1 MRGDFMNY
9 MTTIEASLKWGITD
23 RRIRILCTEGK
34 IEGAKKIGRNWSI
47 PFDAMKPM
55 DNRIK
60 MKSKFEGLDY
70 RFEKIDEQK
79 KAIDMRRPLTKNQ
92 YNTLRNNLI
101 VEWTYNSNAIEGNTL
116 TLSETKVVLEGITI
130 GGKSVVEHL
139 EAINHKNAIMFLE
152 TIVDGQEE
160 ISEWNIRNL
169 HQIIL
174 KDIDNFNAGR
184 YRMENVLISGAN
196 HIPPD
201 YFIVPEQMQKLIFEK
216 NREWIQYHPIIRA
229 ALLHGEF
236 VKIHP
241 FIDGNGRTARLL
253 LNLEL
258 MANGYPPIVIK
269 KENRLSYYE
278 ALDFAHT
285 TLNYSKFVH
294 LIADLVLE
302 AEQLWL
308 RILN

>member
-1 MRGDFMNY
+1 MNY
-9 MTTIEASLKWGITD
+9 MTTKEAGLKWSISD

-34 IEGAKKIGRNWSI
+34 IEGAVKIGRNWSV
-47 PFDAMKPM
+47 PSDAMKPI
-55 DNRIK
+55 DNRTK
-60 MKSKFEGLDY
+60 MKS
-70 RFEKIDEQK
+70 RFQGTNYQFDAIDEQK
-79 KAIDMRRPLTKNQ
+79 KAIDLRRPLTKNQ

-139 EAINHKNAIMFLE
+139 EAINHRDAILFLE
-152 TIVDGQEE
+152 SIVDRQEE

-174 KDIDNFNAGR
+174 KDIDNLNAGK
-184 YRMENVLISGAN
+184 YRIENVLIGGAK

-201 YFIVPEQMQKLIFEK
+201 YLMVPVQMQKLVYED
-216 NREWIQYHPIIRA
+216 NREWIHYHPVVRA

-253 LNLEL
+253 LNLVL
-258 MANGYPPIVIK
+258 MSNGYPPIVIK
-269 KENRLSYYE
+269 KESRLAYYE
-278 ALDFAHT
+278 ALDTAHT

-294 LIADLVLE
+294 LIATLVFE

-308 RILN
+308 KILK

>member
-1 MRGDFMNY
+1 VIFMNY
-9 MTTIEASLKWGITD
+9 MTTKEASLKWGISD

-34 IEGAKKIGRNWSI
+34 IEGAIKIGRNWSV
-47 PFDAMKPM
+47 PSDAMKPI
-55 DNRIK
+55 DNRTK
-60 MKSKFEGLDY
+60 LKSRFQGIDY
-70 RFEKIDEQK
+70 SFDAIDEQK
-79 KAIDMRRPLTKNQ
+79 KAIELRRPLTKNQ
-92 YNTLRNNLI
+92 FNTLRNSLI

-139 EAINHKNAIMFLE
+139 EAINHRNAILFLE
-152 TIVDGQEE
+152 SVVERQEE
-160 ISEWNIRNL
+160 ISEWNIKNL

-174 KDIDNFNAGR
+174 KDIDNSNAGK
-184 YRMENVLISGAN
+184 YRMENVLISGAK
-196 HIPPD
+196 HLPPD
-201 YFIVPEQMQKLIFEK
+201 YLMVPVQMQKLVYENNK
-216 NREWIQYHPIIRA
+216 EWIHYHPVVRA

-241 FIDGNGRTARLL
+241 FIDGNGRTSRLL
-253 LNLEL
+253 LNLVL

-269 KENRLSYYE
+269 KETRLAYYE
-278 ALDFAHT
+278 ALDTAHT

-294 LIADLVLE
+294 LIATLVFE

-308 RILN
+308 KIIK

>member
-1 MRGDFMNY
+1 MNY
-9 MTTIEASLKWGITD
+9 MTTKEAGLKWSISD

-34 IEGAKKIGRNWSI
+34 IEGAVKIGRNWSV
-47 PFDAMKPM
+47 PSDAMKPI
-55 DNRIK
+55 DNRTK
-60 MKSKFEGLDY
+60 MKS
-70 RFEKIDEQK
+70 RFQGTNYQFDAIDEQK
-79 KAIDMRRPLTKNQ
+79 KAIDLRRPLTKNQ

-139 EAINHKNAIMFLE
+139 EAINHRDAILFLE
-152 TIVDGQEE
+152 SIVDRQEE

-174 KDIDNFNAGR
+174 KDIDNLNAGK
-184 YRMENVLISGAN
+184 YRMENVLISGAK

-201 YFIVPEQMQKLIFEK
+201 YLMVPVQMQKLVYED
-216 NREWIQYHPIIRA
+216 NREWIHYHPVVRA

-253 LNLEL
+253 LNLVL
-258 MANGYPPIVIK
+258 MSNGYPPIVIK
-269 KENRLSYYE
+269 KESRLAYYE
-278 ALDFAHT
+278 ALDTAHT

-294 LIADLVLE
+294 LIATLVFE

-308 RILN
+308 KILK

>member
-1 MRGDFMNY
+1 MNY
-9 MTTIEASLKWGITD
+9 MTTKEASLKWGISD

-34 IEGAKKIGRNWSI
+34 IEGAMKIGRNWSV
-47 PFDAMKPM
+47 PSDAMKPI
-55 DNRIK
+55 DNRTKIK
-60 MKSKFEGLDY
+60 SEFDGLDY
-70 RFEKIDEQK
+70 IFNLIDEQK
-79 KAIDMRRPLTKNQ
+79 KAIDQRRPLTKSQ

-101 VEWTYNSNAIEGNTL
+101 IEWTYNSNAIEGNTL

-130 GGKSVVEHL
+130 GGKSVIEHL
-139 EAINHKNAIMFLE
+139 EAINHRDAILFLE
-152 TIVDGQEE
+152 SIVDRREE

-174 KDIDNFNAGR
+174 KDIDNLNAGK
-184 YRMENVLISGAN
+184 YRMENVLIGGAK

-201 YFIVPEQMQKLIFEK
+201 YLMVPIQMQQLVYED
-216 NREWIQYHPIIRA
+216 NREWIQYHPVVRA

-253 LNLEL
+253 LNLVL
-258 MANGYPPIVIK
+258 MLNGYPPIVIK
-269 KENRLSYYE
+269 KENRLAYYE
-278 ALDFAHT
+278 ALDTAHT

-294 LIADLVLE
+294 LIATLVFD

-308 RILN
+308 KILN

>member
-1 MRGDFMNY
+1 MSY
-9 MTTIEASLKWGITD
+9 MTTKEASLKWGISD
-23 RRIRILCTEGK
+23 RRIRILCNEGK
-34 IEGAKKIGRNWSI
+34 IEGAMKIGRNWSV
-47 PFDAMKPM
+47 PSNAMKPI
-55 DNRIK
+55 DNRTK
-60 MKSKFEGLDY
+60 MKS
-70 RFEKIDEQK
+70 RFQGINYQFDIIDEQK
-79 KAIDMRRPLTKNQ
+79 RTIDARRPLTKNQ

-101 VEWTYNSNAIEGNTL
+101 IEWTYNSNAIEGNTL

-139 EAINHKNAIMFLE
+139 EAINHRDAILFLE
-152 TIVDGQEE
+152 SIVDGHED

-174 KDIDNFNAGR
+174 KDIDNLNAGK
-184 YRMENVLISGAN
+184 YRMENVLIGGAR

-201 YFIVPEQMQKLIFEK
+201 YLMVPVQMQRLVYED
-216 NREWIQYHPIIRA
+216 NREWTQYHPVVRA

-253 LNLEL
+253 LNLVL
-258 MANGYPPIVIK
+258 MSNGYPPIVIK
-269 KENRLSYYE
+269 RESRLTYYE
-278 ALDFAHT
+278 ALDTAHT
-285 TLNYSKFVH
+285 TLNYSKFVN
-294 LIADLVLE
+294 LIATLVFE

-308 RILN
+308 KILK

>member
-1 MRGDFMNY
+1 MSY
-9 MTTIEASLKWGITD
+9 MTTNEASLKWGISD
-23 RRIRILCTEGK
+23 RRIRILCNEGK
-34 IEGAKKIGRNWSI
+34 IEGAIKFGRNWSV
-47 PFDAMKPM
+47 PSDAMKPI
-55 DNRIK
+55 DNRTK
-60 MKSKFEGLDY
+60 MKS
-70 RFEKIDEQK
+70 RFQGIEYQFDTIDEQK
-79 KAIDMRRPLTKNQ
+79 RTIDTRRPLTKNQ

-101 VEWTYNSNAIEGNTL
+101 IEWTYNSNAIEGNTL

-139 EAINHKNAIMFLE
+139 EAINHRDAILFLE
-152 TIVDGQEE
+152 SIVDGHED

-174 KDIDNFNAGR
+174 KDIDNFNAGK
-184 YRMENVLISGAN
+184 YRMENVLIGGAK

-201 YFIVPEQMQKLIFEK
+201 YLMVPVLMQKLVYED
-216 NREWIQYHPIIRA
+216 NREWIQYHPVVRA

-253 LNLEL
+253 LNFVL
-258 MANGYPPIVIK
+258 MLNGYPPIVIK
-269 KENRLSYYE
+269 RESRLAYYE
-278 ALDFAHT
+278 ALDTAHT

-294 LIADLVLE
+294 LIATLVFE

-308 RILN
+308 KILK

>member
-1 MRGDFMNY
+1 MSY
-9 MTTIEASLKWGITD
+9 MTTKEASLKWGISD

-34 IEGAKKIGRNWSI
+34 IEGAVKIGRNWSV
-47 PFDAMKPM
+47 PSDAMKPI
-55 DNRIK
+55 DNRTKIK
-60 MKSKFEGLDY
+60 SEFEGLDY
-70 RFEKIDEQK
+70 FFNVIDEQK
-79 KAIDMRRPLTKNQ
+79 KAIDQRRPLTKNQ

-101 VEWTYNSNAIEGNTL
+101 IEWTYNSNAIEGNTL

-139 EAINHKNAIMFLE
+139 EAINHRDAILFLE
-152 TIVDGQEE
+152 SIVDRQED

-174 KDIDNFNAGR
+174 KDIDNLNAGK
-184 YRMENVLISGAN
+184 YRMENVLIGGAK

-201 YFIVPEQMQKLIFEK
+201 YLMVPLQMQKLVYEN
-216 NREWIQYHPIIRA
+216 NREWIHYHPVVRA
-229 ALLHGEF
+229 VLLHGEF

-253 LNLEL
+253 LNLVL
-258 MANGYPPIVIK
+258 MSNGYPPIVIK
-269 KENRLSYYE
+269 KESRLAYYE
-278 ALDFAHT
+278 ALDTAHT

-294 LIADLVLE
+294 LIATLVFE

-308 RILN
+308 KILN

>member
-1 MRGDFMNY
+1 MNY
-9 MTTIEASLKWGITD
+9 MTTKEASLKWGISD

-34 IEGAKKIGRNWSI
+34 IEGAIKMGRNWSV
-47 PFDAMKPM
+47 PSDAMKPI

-60 MKSKFEGLDY
+60 MKSRFQGIDY
-70 RFEKIDEQK
+70 SFDIIDEQK
-79 KAIDMRRPLTKNQ
+79 KAIDLRRPLTKNQ
-92 YNTLRNNLI
+92 YNTLRDNLI

-139 EAINHKNAIMFLE
+139 EAINHRDAILFLE
-152 TIVDGQEE
+152 SIVDRQEE
-160 ISEWNIRNL
+160 ITEWNIRNL

-174 KDIDNFNAGR
+174 KDIDNSNAGK
-184 YRMENVLISGAN
+184 YRMENVLISGAK
-196 HIPPD
+196 HIPPE
-201 YFIVPEQMQKLIFEK
+201 YLMVPVHMQTLVYEDNK
-216 NREWIQYHPIIRA
+216 EWIHYHPVVRA

-253 LNLEL
+253 LNLVL
-258 MANGYPPIVIK
+258 MVNGYPPIVIK
-269 KENRLSYYE
+269 KESRLAYYE
-278 ALDFAHT
+278 ALDTAHT

-294 LIADLVLE
+294 LIATLVFE

-308 RILN
+308 KIIK

>member
-1 MRGDFMNY
+1 MNY
-9 MTTIEASLKWGITD
+9 MTTKEASLKWGISD

-34 IEGAKKIGRNWSI
+34 IEGAVKIGRNWSV
-47 PFDAMKPM
+47 PSDAMKPI
-55 DNRIK
+55 DNRTKIK
-60 MKSKFEGLDY
+60 SEFEGLDY
-70 RFEKIDEQK
+70 FFNLIDEQK
-79 KAIDMRRPLTKNQ
+79 KSIDQRRPLTKNQ

-101 VEWTYNSNAIEGNTL
+101 IEWTYNSNAIEGNTL

-139 EAINHKNAIMFLE
+139 EAINHRDAILFLE
-152 TIVDGQEE
+152 NIVDRQEE

-174 KDIDNFNAGR
+174 KDIDNLNAGK
-184 YRMENVLISGAN
+184 YRMENVLIGGAK

-201 YFIVPEQMQKLIFEK
+201 YLVVPVQMQKLVYED
-216 NREWIQYHPIIRA
+216 NREWIHYHPVVRA

-253 LNLEL
+253 LNLVL
-258 MANGYPPIVIK
+258 MSNGYPPIVIK
-269 KENRLSYYE
+269 KESRLAYYE
-278 ALDFAHT
+278 ALDTAHT
-285 TLNYSKFVH
+285 TLNYSKFID
-294 LIADLVLE
+294 LIATLVFE

-308 RILN
+308 KILN

>member
-1 MRGDFMNY
+1 MNY
-9 MTTIEASLKWGITD
+9 MTTKEASLKWGISD

-34 IEGAKKIGRNWSI
+34 IEGAMKIGRNWSV
-47 PFDAMKPM
+47 PFDAKKPI
-55 DNRIK
+55 DNRTK
-60 MKSKFEGLDY
+60 MNSKFWGLDY
-70 RFEKIDEQK
+70 RFDTIDEQK
-79 KAIDMRRPLTKNQ
+79 KTIDQGRPLTKNQ
-92 YNTLRNNLI
+92 YNTLRDNLI

-139 EAINHKNAIMFLE
+139 EAINHRDAILFLE
-152 TIVDGQEE
+152 TIVDGKEE

-174 KDIDNFNAGR
+174 KDIDNSNAGK
-184 YRMENVLISGAN
+184 YRTENVLISGAK

-201 YFIVPEQMQKLIFEK
+201 YLIVSEQMQKLVYENK
-216 NREWIQYHPIIRA
+216 REWIRYHPVVQA
-229 ALLHGEF
+229 ALMHGEF

-253 LNLEL
+253 LNLVL
-258 MANGYPPIVIK
+258 MSNGYPPIVIK

-278 ALDFAHT
+278 ALDTAHT

-294 LIADLVLE
+294 LIASLVLE

-308 RILN
+308 RILK

>member
-1 MRGDFMNY
+1 MNY
-9 MTTIEASLKWGITD
+9 MTTKEASLKWGISD

-34 IEGAKKIGRNWSI
+34 IEGAIKIGRNWSV
-47 PFDAMKPM
+47 PSDVMKPI
-55 DNRIK
+55 DNRTK
-60 MKSKFEGLDY
+60 MKSRFQGIDY
-70 RFEKIDEQK
+70 SFDVIDEQK
-79 KAIDMRRPLTKNQ
+79 KAIDLLRPLTKNQ

-139 EAINHKNAIMFLE
+139 EAINHRDAILFLE
-152 TIVDGQEE
+152 SIVDRQEE
-160 ISEWNIRNL
+160 ITEWNIRNL

-174 KDIDNFNAGR
+174 KDIDNSNAGK
-184 YRMENVLISGAN
+184 YRMENVLISGAK

-201 YFIVPEQMQKLIFEK
+201 YLMVPVQMQKLVYEDNK
-216 NREWIQYHPIIRA
+216 EWTHYHPVVRA

-253 LNLEL
+253 LNLVL
-258 MANGYPPIVIK
+258 ISNGYPPIVIK
-269 KENRLSYYE
+269 KESRLAYYK
-278 ALDFAHT
+278 ALDTAHT

-294 LIADLVLE
+294 LIATLVFE

-308 RILN
+308 KIIK

>member
-1 MRGDFMNY
+1 MNY
-9 MTTIEASLKWGITD
+9 MTTKEASLKWGISD

-34 IEGAKKIGRNWSI
+34 IEGAIKIGRNWSV
-47 PFDAMKPM
+47 PSDVMKPI
-55 DNRIK
+55 DNRTK
-60 MKSKFEGLDY
+60 MKSRFQGIDY
-70 RFEKIDEQK
+70 SFDVIDEQK
-79 KAIDMRRPLTKNQ
+79 KAIDLLRPLTKNQ

-139 EAINHKNAIMFLE
+139 EAINHRDAILFLE
-152 TIVDGQEE
+152 SIVDRQEE
-160 ISEWNIRNL
+160 ITEWNIRNL

-174 KDIDNFNAGR
+174 KDIDNSNAGK
-184 YRMENVLISGAN
+184 YRMENVLISGAK

-201 YFIVPEQMQKLIFEK
+201 YLMVPVQMQKLVYEDNK
-216 NREWIQYHPIIRA
+216 EWTHYHPVVRA

-253 LNLEL
+253 LNLVL
-258 MANGYPPIVIK
+258 MSNGYPPIVIK
-269 KENRLSYYE
+269 KESRLAYYE
-278 ALDFAHT
+278 ALDTAHT

-294 LIADLVLE
+294 LIATLVFE

-308 RILN
+308 KIIK

>member
-1 MRGDFMNY
+1 MNY
-9 MTTIEASLKWGITD
+9 MTTKEASLKWGISD
-23 RRIRILCTEGK
+23 RRIRVLCTEGK
-34 IEGAKKIGRNWSI
+34 IEGAAKIGRNWSV
-47 PFDAMKPM
+47 PSDAMKPI
-55 DNRIK
+55 DNRTK
-60 MKSKFEGLDY
+60 MKSRFQGIDY
-70 RFEKIDEQK
+70 QFDAIDEQK
-79 KAIDMRRPLTKNQ
+79 KAIVLRRPLTKNQ

-139 EAINHKNAIMFLE
+139 ETINHRDAILYLE
-152 TIVDGQEE
+152 SIVDRKEE

-174 KDIDNFNAGR
+174 KDIDNLNAGK
-184 YRMENVLISGAN
+184 YRMENVLISGAK

-201 YFIVPEQMQKLIFEK
+201 YLMVPVQMQELVYED
-216 NREWIQYHPIIRA
+216 NREWIHYHPVVRA

-253 LNLEL
+253 LNLVL

-269 KENRLSYYE
+269 KESRLAYYE
-278 ALDFAHT
+278 ALDTAHT
-285 TLNYSKFVH
+285 TLNYSKFLH
-294 LIADLVLE
+294 LIATLVFE
-302 AEQLWL
+302 SEQLWL
-308 RILN
+308 KILK

>member
-1 MRGDFMNY
+1 MSY
-9 MTTIEASLKWGITD
+9 MTTKEASLKWGISD

-34 IEGAKKIGRNWSI
+34 IEGAMKFGRNWSL
-47 PFDAMKPM
+47 PSDSMKPI
-55 DNRIK
+55 DNRTKIE
-60 MKSKFEGLDY
+60 SEFEGIDY
-70 RFEKIDEQK
+70 FFNLIDELK
-79 KAIDMRRPLTKNQ
+79 KDIDQRRPLTKNQ

-101 VEWTYNSNAIEGNTL
+101 IEWTYNSNAIEGNTL

-130 GGKSVVEHL
+130 GGKSIVEHL
-139 EAINHKNAIMFLE
+139 EAINHRDAILFLE
-152 TIVDGQEE
+152 SIVDGRED
-160 ISEWNIRNL
+160 ISEWNIKNL

-174 KDIDNFNAGR
+174 KDIDNLNAGK
-184 YRMENVLISGAN
+184 YRMENVLIGGAK

-201 YFIVPEQMQKLIFEK
+201 YVMVPIQMQTLVYED
-216 NREWIQYHPIIRA
+216 NREWIQYHPVIRA

-253 LNLEL
+253 LNLVL
-258 MANGYPPIVIK
+258 MLNGYPPIVIK
-269 KENRLSYYE
+269 KESRLAYYE
-278 ALDFAHT
+278 ALDTAHT

-294 LIADLVLE
+294 LIATLVIE

-308 RILN
+308 KILN

>member
-1 MRGDFMNY
+1 
-9 MTTIEASLKWGITD
+9 MTTKEASLKWSISD

-34 IEGAKKIGRNWSI
+34 IEGAVKIGRNWSV
-47 PFDAMKPM
+47 PSDAMKPI
-55 DNRIK
+55 DNRTK
-60 MKSKFEGLDY
+60 MKSKFQGTDY
-70 RFEKIDEQK
+70 QFDAIDEQK
-79 KAIDMRRPLTKNQ
+79 KAIDLRRPLTKNQ
-92 YNTLRNNLI
+92 YNTLRNKLI

-139 EAINHKNAIMFLE
+139 EAINHRDAILFLE
-152 TIVDGQEE
+152 SIVDRQEE

-174 KDIDNFNAGR
+174 KDIDNLNAGK
-184 YRMENVLISGAN
+184 YRMENVLIGGAK

-201 YFIVPEQMQKLIFEK
+201 YLMVPVHMQKLVYED
-216 NREWIQYHPIIRA
+216 NREWIHYHPVVRA

-253 LNLEL
+253 LNLVL
-258 MANGYPPIVIK
+258 MLNGYPPIVIK
-269 KENRLSYYE
+269 KESRLAYYE
-278 ALDFAHT
+278 ALDTAHT

-294 LIADLVLE
+294 LIATLVFE

-308 RILN
+308 KILK

>member
-1 MRGDFMNY
+1 
-9 MTTIEASLKWGITD
+9 MTTKEASLKWGISD

-34 IEGAKKIGRNWSI
+34 IEGAVKIGRNWSV
-47 PFDAMKPM
+47 PSDAMKPI
-55 DNRIK
+55 DNRTKIK
-60 MKSKFEGLDY
+60 SEFEGLDY
-70 RFEKIDEQK
+70 FFNLIDEQK
-79 KAIDMRRPLTKNQ
+79 KSIDQRRPLTKNQ

-101 VEWTYNSNAIEGNTL
+101 IEWTYNSNAIEGNTL

-139 EAINHKNAIMFLE
+139 EAINHRDAILFLE
-152 TIVDGQEE
+152 NIVDRQEE

-174 KDIDNFNAGR
+174 KDIDNLNAGK
-184 YRMENVLISGAN
+184 YRMENVLIGGAK

-201 YFIVPEQMQKLIFEK
+201 YLVVPVQMQKLVYED
-216 NREWIQYHPIIRA
+216 NREWIHYHPVVRA

-253 LNLEL
+253 LNLVL
-258 MANGYPPIVIK
+258 MSNGYPPIVIK
-269 KENRLSYYE
+269 KESRLAYYE
-278 ALDFAHT
+278 ALDTAHT
-285 TLNYSKFVH
+285 TLNYSKFID
-294 LIADLVLE
+294 LIATLVFE

-308 RILN
+308 KILN

>member
-1 MRGDFMNY
+1 Y
-9 MTTIEASLKWGITD
+9 MTTKEAGLKWSISD

-34 IEGAKKIGRNWSI
+34 IEGAVKIGRNWSV
-47 PFDAMKPM
+47 PSDAMKPI
-55 DNRIK
+55 DNRTK
-60 MKSKFEGLDY
+60 MKS
-70 RFEKIDEQK
+70 RFQGTNYQFDAIDEQK
-79 KAIDMRRPLTKNQ
+79 KAIDLRRPLTKNQ

-139 EAINHKNAIMFLE
+139 EAINHRDAILFLE
-152 TIVDGQEE
+152 SIVDRQEE

-174 KDIDNFNAGR
+174 KDIDNLNAGK
-184 YRMENVLISGAN
+184 YRMENVLISGAK

-201 YFIVPEQMQKLIFEK
+201 YLMVPVQMQKLVYED
-216 NREWIQYHPIIRA
+216 NREWIHYHPVVRA

-253 LNLEL
+253 LNLVL
-258 MANGYPPIVIK
+258 MSNGYPPIVIK
-269 KENRLSYYE
+269 KESRLAYYE
-278 ALDFAHT
+278 ALDTAHT

-294 LIADLVLE
+294 LIATLVFE

-308 RILN
+308 KILK

>member
-1 MRGDFMNY
+1 MNY
-9 MTTIEASLKWGITD
+9 MTTKEASLKWGISD

-34 IEGAKKIGRNWSI
+34 IEGAIKIGRNWSV
-47 PFDAMKPM
+47 PSDVMKPI
-55 DNRIK
+55 DNRTK
-60 MKSKFEGLDY
+60 MKSRFQGIDY
-70 RFEKIDEQK
+70 SFDVIDEQK
-79 KAIDMRRPLTKNQ
+79 KAIDLLRPLTKNQ

-139 EAINHKNAIMFLE
+139 EAINHRDAILFLE
-152 TIVDGQEE
+152 SIVDRQEE
-160 ISEWNIRNL
+160 ITEWNIRNL

-174 KDIDNFNAGR
+174 KDIDNSNAGK
-184 YRMENVLISGAN
+184 YRMENVLISGAK

-201 YFIVPEQMQKLIFEK
+201 YLMVSVQMQKLVYEDNK
-216 NREWIQYHPIIRA
+216 EWTHYHPVVRS

-253 LNLEL
+253 LNLVL
-258 MANGYPPIVIK
+258 ISNGYPPIVIK
-269 KENRLSYYE
+269 KESRLAYYE
-278 ALDFAHT
+278 ALDTAHT

-294 LIADLVLE
+294 LIATLVFE

-308 RILN
+308 KIIK

>member
-1 MRGDFMNY
+1 
-9 MTTIEASLKWGITD
+9 MTTKEASLKWGISD

-34 IEGAKKIGRNWSI
+34 IEGAIKIGRNWSV
-47 PFDAMKPM
+47 PSDVMKPI
-55 DNRIK
+55 DNRTK
-60 MKSKFEGLDY
+60 MKSRFQGIDY
-70 RFEKIDEQK
+70 SFDVIDEQK
-79 KAIDMRRPLTKNQ
+79 KAIDLLRPLTKNQ

-139 EAINHKNAIMFLE
+139 EAINHRDAILFLE
-152 TIVDGQEE
+152 SIVDRQEE
-160 ISEWNIRNL
+160 ITEWNIRNL

-174 KDIDNFNAGR
+174 KDIDNSNAGK
-184 YRMENVLISGAN
+184 YRMENVLISGAK

-201 YFIVPEQMQKLIFEK
+201 YLMVPVQMQKLVYEDNK
-216 NREWIQYHPIIRA
+216 EWTHYHPVVRA

-253 LNLEL
+253 LNLVL
-258 MANGYPPIVIK
+258 ISNGYPPIVIK
-269 KENRLSYYE
+269 KESRLAYYE
-278 ALDFAHT
+278 ALDTAHT

-294 LIADLVLE
+294 LIATLVFE

-308 RILN
+308 KIIK

>member
-1 MRGDFMNY
+1 MSY
-9 MTTIEASLKWGITD
+9 ITTKEASLKWGISD
-23 RRIRILCTEGK
+23 RRIRILCYEGK
-34 IEGAKKIGRNWSI
+34 IEGAMKIGRNWSV
-47 PFDAMKPM
+47 PSDAMKPI
-55 DNRIK
+55 DNRTK
-60 MKSKFEGLDY
+60 VKSRFQGIDY
-70 RFEKIDEQK
+70 QFDTIDEQK
-79 KAIDMRRPLTKNQ
+79 RIIDTRRPLTKNQ

-101 VEWTYNSNAIEGNTL
+101 IEWTYNSNAIEGNTL

-139 EAINHKNAIMFLE
+139 EAINHRDAILFLE
-152 TIVDGQEE
+152 SIVDRQEN

-174 KDIDNFNAGR
+174 KDIDNLNAGK
-184 YRMENVLISGAN
+184 YRIENVLISGAK

-201 YFIVPEQMQKLIFEK
+201 YLMVPVQMQKLVYED
-216 NREWIQYHPIIRA
+216 NREWTQYHPVVRA

-253 LNLEL
+253 LNLVL
-258 MANGYPPIVIK
+258 MSNGYPPIVIK
-269 KENRLSYYE
+269 KESRLAYYE
-278 ALDFAHT
+278 ALDTAHT
-285 TLNYSKFVH
+285 TLNYSKFFH
-294 LIADLVLE
+294 LIATLVFE

-308 RILN
+308 KILK

>member
-1 MRGDFMNY
+1 MSY
-9 MTTIEASLKWGITD
+9 MTTKEASLKWGISD
-23 RRIRILCTEGK
+23 RRIRILCNEGK
-34 IEGAKKIGRNWSI
+34 IEGAMKIGRNWSV
-47 PFDAMKPM
+47 PSNAMKPI
-55 DNRIK
+55 DNRTK
-60 MKSKFEGLDY
+60 MKS
-70 RFEKIDEQK
+70 RFQGINYQFDIIDEQK
-79 KAIDMRRPLTKNQ
+79 RTIDARRPLTKNQ

-101 VEWTYNSNAIEGNTL
+101 IEWTYNSNAIEGNSL

-139 EAINHKNAIMFLE
+139 EAINHRDAILLLE
-152 TIVDGQEE
+152 SIVDEHE
-160 ISEWNIRNL
+160 DISEWNIRNL

-174 KDIDNFNAGR
+174 KDIDNVNAGK
-184 YRMENVLISGAN
+184 YRMENVLIGGAR

-201 YFIVPEQMQKLIFEK
+201 YLMVPVQMQKLVFED
-216 NREWIQYHPIIRA
+216 NREWIHYHPVVRA

-253 LNLEL
+253 LNLVL
-258 MANGYPPIVIK
+258 MSNGYPPIVIK
-269 KENRLSYYE
+269 KESRLAYYD
-278 ALDFAHT
+278 ALDTAHT

-294 LIADLVLE
+294 LIATLVFE

-308 RILN
+308 KILK

>member
-1 MRGDFMNY
+1 
-9 MTTIEASLKWGITD
+9 MTTKEASLKWGISD

-34 IEGAKKIGRNWSI
+34 IEGAVKIGRNWSV
-47 PFDAMKPM
+47 PSNAMKPI
-55 DNRIK
+55 DNRTKIK
-60 MKSKFEGLDY
+60 SEFEGLDY
-70 RFEKIDEQK
+70 FFNLIDEQK
-79 KAIDMRRPLTKNQ
+79 KAIDQRRPLTKNQ

-101 VEWTYNSNAIEGNTL
+101 IEWTYNSNAIEGNTL

-139 EAINHKNAIMFLE
+139 EAINHRDAILFLE
-152 TIVDGQEE
+152 SIVDRQEE

-174 KDIDNFNAGR
+174 KDIDNLNAGK
-184 YRMENVLISGAN
+184 YRMENVLIGGAK

-201 YFIVPEQMQKLIFEK
+201 YLVVPVQMQKLVYED
-216 NREWIQYHPIIRA
+216 NREWIHYHPVVRA

-253 LNLEL
+253 LNLVL
-258 MANGYPPIVIK
+258 MSNGYPPIVIK
-269 KENRLSYYE
+269 KESRLAYYE
-278 ALDFAHT
+278 ALDTAHT

-294 LIADLVLE
+294 LIATLVFE
-302 AEQLWL
+302 AQQLWMK
-308 RILN
+308 ILN